1 MAAFFICLGSPLWS
15 AQQPALG
22 VIKNSELWLK
32 NVESVL
38 DNHKQFA
45 DLIIGTSLQVF
56 VQ

>member
-1 MAAFFICLGSPLWS
+1 MNDG
-15 AQQPALG
+15 
-22 VIKNSELWLK
+22 KLWLK
-32 NVESVL
+32 NVGSVL